1 MKKVIIAIVSI
12 LVIAVVSAFL
22 FIRGAARVQTKGEI
36 RVEGLAAPVTVIR
49 DEKGMPYIHAASLPD
64 ALRAQGFITAQDRLF
79 QMELSRMMSQGRISE
94 LVGEKARGL
103 DIQMRALGFV
113 RQGKRHAAILSPKS
127 RAFFT
132 AYLEG
137 VNRYIETREG
147 EFPLEFRLAGI
158 SPGPWTIE
166 DSMALLYYMGWSMSA
181 NIQTEM
187 ITRMLHEKI
196 GAERT
201 REILPLNINPDSDE
215 AHVARAPGP
224 GRLDGDLR
232 LQDDPMLALIARM
245 PRPSPAMGSNNW
257 AVAPRLSK
265 SGMPIVANDPHLD
278 AGMVPC
284 QLYPAGIITPEV
296 RAVGAI
302 LPGVPGILIGRNEHV
317 AIGMTNSYG
326 DGQDLYL
333 ETLDPGDPDRYL
345 EGRRSLPFRIIS
357 ETLKIRDKSAKGGY
371 REETVTLR
379 FTGRGPV
386 ISGVLPGFVTDRVVT
401 VRWSPYETMGPEIG
415 LDDFLTAR
423 SAGDLRRF
431 IGRITMAMFNFVFAD
446 RAGDIGWQ
454 TSGRLPI
461 RAQRES
467 VAPFPVTGGGD
478 NWVGWIPYERMLG
491 SQNPPS
497 GWVGTCNHD
506 TVPRG
511 YPYYVSSFFSPGYRY
526 RRLGELVRSSPKSGV
541 EDHWRWQ
548 RDAKNLMAAD
558 IGPIM
563 AAALKD
569 EKETADLA
577 AILEKWD
584 YVERADSPAP
594 LIFQAV
600 YREFALRVFRD
611 ELGDDLAKSFLDEKY
626 YWKERLHRMVK
637 ENSCSFFDDVST
649 KERESRDDIFR
660 RAGLSVK
667 SELSSRF
674 GSDPEKWTWGD
685 AHRLDLVS
693 PIMRSGPLR
702 GLFGGGSHPM
712 DGSAETLCRATY
724 KFSRP
729 YGVSTAA
736 GLRMVVDLGDSDR
749 VLAVLPGGVS
759 GRVFNPHTT
768 DQVEAYMNGEP
779 RYWWFSDRMIRE
791 HAKSTLLLKP

>member
-1 MKKVIIAIVSI
+1 MKKICIAIAAF
-12 LVIAVVSAFL
+12 LVLAALSAF
-22 FIRGAARVQTKGEI
+22 FYIRGAARVQTGGEI
-36 RVEGLAAPVTVIR
+36 RVEGLGAPVTVMR
-49 DEKGMPYIHAASLPD
+49 DEKGMPYIHAGSIPD

-103 DIQMRALGFV
+103 DIQMRTLGFL
-113 RQGKRHAAILSPKS
+113 RQGKRHAAILSPKC

-147 EFPLEFRLAGI
+147 EFPLEFSLAGI

-187 ITRMLHEKI
+187 VTRMLHEKI
-196 GAERT
+196 GPERA
-201 REILPLNINPDSDE
+201 REILPLNINPETEE
-215 AHVARAPGP
+215 AHVALSPEPRGVE
-224 GRLDGDLR
+224 GDLR
-232 LQDDPMLALIARM
+232 LQDDPMLDLLARR
-245 PRPSPAMGSNNW
+245 PRYSPAIGSNNW

-284 QLYPAGIITPEV
+284 QLHPAGIITPEV
-296 RAVGAI
+296 RAVGVI
-302 LPGVPGILIGRNEHV
+302 LPGVPGIIIGRNEHI

-326 DGQDLYL
+326 DGQDLYI
-333 ETLDPGDPDRYL
+333 ETLDPGNPDRYM
-345 EGRRSLPFRIIS
+345 EGRRSLPFSIVT
-357 ETLKIRDKSAKGGY
+357 ETLRIRDKSAKGGY
-371 REETVTLR
+371 REETVNLR

-386 ISGVLPGFVTDRVVT
+386 ISGVIPGFATDRVVT
-401 VRWSPYETMGPEIG
+401 VRWSPYETMAPEIG

-423 SAGDLRRF
+423 SVGELRRS
-431 IGRITMAMFNFVFAD
+431 IGKITMAMFNFVFAD
-446 RAGDIGWQ
+446 RTGAIGWQ

-461 RAQRES
+461 RSQGGS
-467 VAPFPVTGGGD
+467 VGPVPVTGGGD
-478 NWVGWIPYERMLG
+478 NWIGWIPYERMLG
-491 SQNPPS
+491 SQDPPS

-526 RRLGELVRSSPKSGV
+526 RRLGELVASAPRSDV
-541 EDHWRWQ
+541 NDHWRWQ

-558 IGPIM
+558 IAPIV
-563 AAALKD
+563 AAALRKG
-569 EKETADLA
+569 KGTADMA
-577 AILEKWD
+577 AILEQWD
-584 YVERADSPAP
+584 YVEGTGSPAP
-594 LIFQAV
+594 LVFQAV
-600 YREFALRVFRD
+600 YREFALQVFRD
-611 ELGDDLAKSFLDEKY
+611 ELGDDIAMFFLDEKY

-637 ENSCSFFDDVST
+637 ENASSFFDDVST

-660 RAGLSVK
+660 RAALAVK
-667 SELSSRF
+667 KELSSPF
-674 GSDPEKWTWGD
+674 GSDPGKWRWGD
-685 AHRLDLVS
+685 AHRLELVS

-724 KFSRP
+724 TFSKP
-729 YGVSTAA
+729 FGVTTAA
-736 GLRMVVDLGDSDR
+736 GLRMVVDLGDSDK

-759 GRVFNPHTT
+759 GRVFNPHTI

-791 HAKSTLLLKP
+791 HAASTLILKP